1 MFLTISM
8 LSRLVVFCLALF
20 YASVISEF
28 ISPSLMPNFP
38 PLDMQAVTVSGVVAL
53 VCYFLFFKAK
63 S

>member
-28 ISPSLMPNFP
+28 ISPNLIPSFP
-38 PLDMQAVTVSGVVAL
+38 PLDMQAVAVSGVVGL
-53 VCYFLFFKAK
+53 ICYFLFFKAK

>member
-8 LSRLVVFCLALF
+8 LSRVVVFCLALF

-28 ISPSLMPNFP
+28 ISPSLIPSFP
-38 PLDMQAVTVSGVVAL
+38 PIDAQALAVSAVVGV

-63 S
+63 L